1 MEIYLVR
8 HTETVCEKGICY
20 GQADVALREPYLHE
34 FEEIKQ
40 QLPLQEK
47 ITISSSPLKRCTQLA
62 DFLSNGNFKTDDR
75 LMEMHFGDWELQSW
89 DEIPKEPLNHWM
101 EDFVSVQ
108 VPNGESFILLYKRV
122 LSFIEDLKRR
132 NIKKAIIIT
141 HAGVIRSFLC
151 YQQNFPLEDAFQNKC
166 NFGEVFKI
174 ILK

>member
-20 GQADVALREPYLHE
+20 GQADIALREPYLQE

-40 QLPLQEK
+40 QLSLQEK
-47 ITISSSPLKRCTQLA
+47 IPVFSSPLIRCTQLA
-62 DFLSNGNFKTDDR
+62 DFLSNGNFQTDAR
-75 LMEMHFGDWELQSW
+75 LMEMHFGDWELHSW

-108 VPNGESFILLYKRV
+108 VPNGESFVLLYKRV
-122 LSFIEDLKRR
+122 LSFIEDLKRKD
-132 NIKKAIIIT
+132 IKKAIIIT

-151 YQQNFPLEDAFQNKC
+151 YQQNLPLQDAFQNKC
-166 NFGEVFKI
+166 NFGAIFKI

>member
-20 GQADVALREPYLHE
+20 GQADVALREPYLQE

-47 ITISSSPLKRCTQLA
+47 ITIFSSPLKRCTQLA
-62 DFLSNGNFKTDDR
+62 DFLSNDDFQTDAR
-75 LMEMHFGDWELQSW
+75 LMEMHFGDWELHSW

-101 EDFVSVQ
+101 EDFVSVR
-108 VPNGESFILLYKRV
+108 VPNGESFIILYERV
-122 LSFIEDLKRR
+122 LTFIEDLKRK
-132 NIKKAIIIT
+132 NIKKALIIT

-151 YQQNFPLEDAFQNKC
+151 YQQNLPLQDAFQNKC
-166 NFGEVFKI
+166 NFGAVFKI